1 MTIQTYNVQE
11 AKAQL
16 SKLLQDVDSGIEVI
30 IAKAG
35 KPMARISRIEKNS
48 AKIRFGILKG
58 KVKVSE
64 NFDAPLPDDL
74 LSKFEGN

>member
-1 MTIQTYNVQE
+1 MTIQTYNVRE

-35 KPMARISRIEKNS
+35 KPMARISRIEES
-48 AKIRFGILKG
+48 SSKIRFN
-58 KVKVSE
+58 SQS
-64 NFDAPLPDDL
+64 LPD
-74 LSKFEGN
+74 KK